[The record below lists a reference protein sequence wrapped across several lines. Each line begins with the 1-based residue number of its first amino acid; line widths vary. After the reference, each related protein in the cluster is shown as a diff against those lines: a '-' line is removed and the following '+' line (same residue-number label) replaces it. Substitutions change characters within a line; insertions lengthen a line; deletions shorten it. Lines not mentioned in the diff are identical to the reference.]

1 MLNCRFSSS
10 TRAAPVGA
18 LFVLLVVSSACG
30 CDRARPAQHV
40 AIGPPAAPTPP
51 APVQAPTPPTSSHA
65 EAPPCAALGYAA
77 APRSPTKAAQAL
89 NLRAL
94 AEHRAGRYESS
105 ARGFES
111 ALALE
116 PTYAAARFNLACAH
130 ARLERLEEAR
140 RAIHALL
147 CEDLPSY
154 APRLTSDPDL
164 EPLRAELSA
173 LVPAIARQYAAAAA
187 SGAALV
193 AGGTDLIEHRPDS
206 AWTQPGIWSHGAR
219 RFVPMGPR
227 VREGTASSSGW
238 PIAAAHF
245 DAHRMRSLI
254 VTMQGNDAEGG
265 VALARV
271 HIQTFVAPT
280 GEVELDVRPPLGETY
295 LLEVALAETGANVY
309 LPGWQRGPRPVVR
322 SVSATMPR
330 VQATELE
337 GTRLRLGPVS
347 WSPAT
352 PASGYEIVGDALRTP
367 SGEVRLG
374 AGHRALDRHTVR
386 VTRDASVAFAISSR
400 WGDCG
405 LRDRYVID
413 RVERAGGAVTR
424 MAAGEGQPHLEVG
437 SDGAVYL
444 QVGAELRR
452 WPSASSEP
460 SESEV
465 LPTGIWLSSQPDDF
479 NPYC

>member
-1 MLNCRFSSS
+1 MV
-10 TRAAPVGA
+10 T
-18 LFVLLVVSSACG
+18 SSACG
-30 CDRARPAQHV
+30 CDRARPAQH
-40 AIGPPAAPTPP
+40 AANTPPAAPTPP
-51 APVQAPTPPTSSHA
+51 ASVQTLTPLTPPASPHA
-65 EAPPCAALGYAA
+65 GAPPCAALGYAA
-77 APRSPTKAAQAL
+77 APRSPTKVAQAL
-89 NLRAL
+89 NLLAL

-111 ALALE
+111 ALELE
-116 PTYAAARFNLACAH
+116 PTYAAARFNLACAL
-130 ARLERLEEAR
+130 ARLERLDEAR
-140 RAIHALL
+140 RAIHTLL

-187 SGAALV
+187 SGASLV
-193 AGGTDLIEHRPDS
+193 AGGTDLVEERPES
-206 AWTQPGIWSHGAR
+206 AWIQAGIWSHGAR

-227 VREGTASSSGW
+227 VREGTTTSSPSW

-245 DAHRMRSLI
+245 DADRMRSLV
-254 VTMQGNDAEGG
+254 VTMQGNDAEGDL
-265 VALARV
+265 ALARV

-280 GEVELDVRPPLGETY
+280 GEVELDVRPALGETY

-309 LPGWQRGPRPVVR
+309 LPGWQHGPRPVVR
-322 SVSATMPR
+322 SVSVTMPR
-330 VQATELE
+330 IQATGLE

-367 SGEVRLG
+367 RGEVRLG

-386 VTRDASVAFAISSR
+386 ATSDASVAFAVSSR

-405 LRDRYVID
+405 FRDRYVID
-413 RVERAGGAVTR
+413 RVERSGVVTRIAGGA
-424 MAAGEGQPHLEVG
+424 GQPHLELG
-437 SDGAVYL
+437 LDGAVYL

-452 WPSASSEP
+452 WPAATSAASA
-460 SESEV
+460 SEV
-465 LPTGIWLSSQPDDF
+465 LPTGFGLSSQPDDF